1 MRIELDK
8 LKSACRLGDAEMIR
22 AIISTLPQ
30 GELNESSE
38 KRGLP
43 LIIAIRYRCLE
54 AVTGLLEAGC
64 DPDIASK
71 AKCDGYRSAYS
82 YAKTFFLDEYIA
94 LMKPYHVERMEYT
107 PGPDRD
113 FDIYGWLTDEDLKE
127 LQERFPKRWI
137 SGGRGTIGD

>member
-1 MRIELDK
+1 MDKPEK
-8 LKSACRLGDAEMIR
+8 LKRAYLLRDVEMIR
-22 AIISTLPQ
+22 QVISTLPQ

-94 LMKPYHVERMEYT
+94 LMEPYHVERVKYT

-113 FDIYGWLTDEDLKE
+113 FDIYGWLTDEILE
-127 LQERFPKRWI
+127 EWGIPKN
-137 SGGRGTIGD
+137 GRKQTRPRRR